1 MKLIKYILFSV
12 LIIYFQVLFLSGKS
26 FLGASL
32 YLPLALV
39 IYISIKLNYI
49 SCMTITLFQSMIWDV
64 FCPQLLGLNVILNI
78 VVCHLVFIY
87 HSNINK
93 EKFLSVLF
101 SVLLINLLYFFGYW
115 LYYIIS
121 YQNPN
126 ILVLSSIL
134 SVLINTFANVFL
146 LYLLVLTD
154 KLKIIFYEDAS

>member
-26 FLGASL
+26 FLGARL